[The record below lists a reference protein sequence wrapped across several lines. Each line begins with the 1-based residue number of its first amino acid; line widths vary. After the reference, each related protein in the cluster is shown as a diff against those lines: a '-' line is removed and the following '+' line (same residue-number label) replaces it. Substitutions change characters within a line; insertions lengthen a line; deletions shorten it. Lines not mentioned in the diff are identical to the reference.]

1 MKIILRLLIVLLFG
15 LAFCVDYD
23 SKIKE
28 KKQELEGIYDEI
40 SKQRVMINETDR
52 KAKLVADE
60 IASIENLLTQQNLL
74 LVKVEGQQ
82 KAIEK
87 EVVWLEKELGTDK
100 NRFDQVLAELN
111 NKYFFYYKLSNTDFI
126 EQLVEH
132 SSLTDQVNISYML
145 EFLISM
151 DVNFLGDIKKKSDNL
166 KYKGYRL
173 EAQMDILTERQE
185 AINSL
190 KKNISSNNNKKKSL
204 YNQLLAQKLAYE
216 KKAQR
221 LLEDSK
227 KIEELVVNLQKQ
239 SKLVAQ
245 IGDGKYIWPV
255 LGHITSLF
263 GDRMH
268 PILKVRTFHTGLD
281 IGAPSG
287 RPVFAVDDGVVLY
300 SGRWGNYG
308 NVVILDHGD
317 NTTTL
322 YAHLSKYLVKNNV
335 KVKKGNV
342 LGLVGSTGLATGPH
356 LHFEVRKSGKVQ
368 DPLRF
373 LPKR

>member
-1 MKIILRLLIVLLFG
+1 MKIVLHLLVILLFS
-15 LAFCVDYD
+15 LSFCLDYD

-40 SKQRVMINETDR
+40 SKQRSMINETDR
-52 KAKLVADE
+52 KAKEVADE
-60 IASIENLLTQQNLL
+60 ILAIEKLLKQQNDLL
-74 LVKVEGQQ
+74 ERVVEQQ

-87 EVVWLEKELGTDK
+87 EVDWLEKELGLDK
-100 NRFDQVLAELN
+100 KLFDQVLNELN
-111 NKYFFYYKLSNTDFI
+111 NKYFYYFKLSNTDFL

-132 SSLTDQVNISYML
+132 NEITDQINITYML

-151 DVNFLGDIKKKSDNL
+151 DVNFLGDIKKKSDSL

-190 KKNISSNNNKKKSL
+190 RKNILANNNKKKDL
-204 YNQLLAQKLAYE
+204 YNQLLFQKSEYE
-216 KKAQR
+216 RKAKN

-227 KIEELVVNLQKQ
+227 KIEELIVGLQQ
-239 SKLVAQ
+239 SKQLAQ
-245 IGDGKYIWPV
+245 MGDGKYIWPV
-255 LGHITSLF
+255 LGNITSWF
-263 GDRMH
+263 GNRVH
-268 PILKVRTFHTGLD
+268 PILRVSAYHTGID

-287 RPVFAVDDGVVLY
+287 RPVFAVDEGIVLY

-308 NVVILDHGD
+308 NVVIIDHGN

-322 YAHLSKYLVKNNV
+322 YGHLSKYLVKNNV
-335 KVKKGNV
+335 KVAKGQV
-342 LGLVGSTGLATGPH
+342 IGLVGSTGLSTGPH

-368 DPLRF
+368 DPLQY
-373 LPKR
+373 LPRK

>member
-1 MKIILRLLIVLLFG
+1 MKIFLHLLVVLLFSFV
-15 LAFCVDYD
+15 FCADYD
-23 SKIKE
+23 SKILE

-52 KAKLVADE
+52 KAKEVADE
-60 IASIENLLTQQNLL
+60 ITAIEKLLKQQNDLL
-74 LVKVEGQQ
+74 ARVEEQQ
-82 KAIEK
+82 KAVEK
-87 EVVWLEKELGTDK
+87 EVVWLENEIGMDK
-100 NRFDQVLAELN
+100 KLFAQILNELN
-111 NKYFFYYKLSNTDFI
+111 NKYFYYYKLSNTNFL

-132 SSLTDQVNISYML
+132 NSLTDQINIGYML

-151 DVNFLGDIKKKSDNL
+151 DVNFLGDIKERSDNL

-173 EAQMDILTERQE
+173 EAQLDILTERQE

-190 KKNISSNNNKKKSL
+190 RKNILANNNKKKSL
-204 YNQLLAQKLAYE
+204 YNNLLEQKREYE
-216 KKAQR
+216 RKAQS

-227 KIEELVVNLQKQ
+227 KIEELIVSLQNQAK
-239 SKLVAQ
+239 SMAQ
-245 IGDGKYIWPV
+245 MGDGKYIWPV
-255 LGHITSLF
+255 LGNITSWF
-263 GDRMH
+263 GDRVH
-268 PILKVRTFHTGLD
+268 PILRVRTFHTGLD
-281 IGAPSG
+281 IGAPTG
-287 RPVFAVDDGVVLY
+287 RPVFAVDAGVVLY

-335 KVKKGNV
+335 KVTKGQV
-342 LGLVGSTGLATGPH
+342 LGLVGQTGLATGPH

-368 DPLRF
+368 DPLRY

>member
-1 MKIILRLLIVLLFG
+1 MKIVLHLLIILL
-15 LAFCVDYD
+15 LSLSFCLDYD

-28 KKQELEGIYDEI
+28 KKQELEGIYGEI
-40 SKQRVMINETDR
+40 SKQRSMINETDR
-52 KAKLVADE
+52 KAKEVADE
-60 IASIENLLTQQNLL
+60 ISAIEKLLKQQNDLL
-74 LVKVEGQQ
+74 ERVVEQQ

-87 EVVWLEKELGTDK
+87 EVDWLERELGLDK
-100 NRFDQVLAELN
+100 KLFEQVLNELN
-111 NKYFFYYKLSNTDFI
+111 NKYFYYYKLSNTDFL

-132 SSLTDQVNISYML
+132 DSLTDQINITYML

-151 DVNFLGDIKKKSDNL
+151 DVNFLGDIKQKSDNL

-190 KKNISSNNNKKKSL
+190 KKNILENNNKKKDL
-204 YNQLLAQKLAYE
+204 YNQLLLQKSEYE
-216 KKAQR
+216 RKAQS
-221 LLEDSK
+221 LLDDSK
-227 KIEELVVNLQKQ
+227 KIEELIVGLQQ
-239 SKLVAQ
+239 SKQVAQ
-245 IGDGKYIWPV
+245 MGDGKYIWPA
-255 LGHITSLF
+255 LGNITSWF
-263 GDRMH
+263 GNRVH
-268 PILKVRTFHTGLD
+268 PILRVSTFHTGID
-281 IGAPSG
+281 IGAPYG
-287 RPVFAVDDGVVLY
+287 RPVFAVDEGVVLY
-300 SGRWGNYG
+300 SGKWGNYG

-335 KVKKGNV
+335 KVAKGQV
-342 LGLVGSTGLATGPH
+342 IGLVGNTGLSTGPH

-368 DPLRF
+368 DPLQY

>member
-1 MKIILRLLIVLLFG
+1 VKIVLHLLVILLFS
-15 LAFCVDYD
+15 LSFCLDYD

-40 SKQRVMINETDR
+40 SKQRSMINETDR
-52 KAKLVADE
+52 KAKEVADE
-60 IASIENLLTQQNLL
+60 ILAIEKLLKQQNDLL
-74 LVKVEGQQ
+74 ERVVEQQ

-87 EVVWLEKELGTDK
+87 EVDWLEKELGLDK
-100 NRFDQVLAELN
+100 KLFDQVLNELN
-111 NKYFFYYKLSNTDFI
+111 NKYFYYFKLSNTDFL

-132 SSLTDQVNISYML
+132 NEITDQINITYML

-151 DVNFLGDIKKKSDNL
+151 DVNFLGDIKKKSDSL

-190 KKNISSNNNKKKSL
+190 RKNILANNNKKKDL
-204 YNQLLAQKLAYE
+204 YNQLLFQKSEYE
-216 KKAQR
+216 RKAKN

-227 KIEELVVNLQKQ
+227 KIEELIVGLQQ
-239 SKLVAQ
+239 SKQLAQ
-245 IGDGKYIWPV
+245 MGDGKYIWPV
-255 LGHITSLF
+255 LGNITSWF
-263 GDRMH
+263 GNRVH
-268 PILKVRTFHTGLD
+268 PILRVSAYHTGID

-287 RPVFAVDDGVVLY
+287 RPVFAVDEGIVLY

-308 NVVILDHGD
+308 NVVIIDHGN

-322 YAHLSKYLVKNNV
+322 YGHLSKYLVKNNV
-335 KVKKGNV
+335 KVAKGQV
-342 LGLVGSTGLATGPH
+342 IGLVGSTGLSTGPH

-368 DPLRF
+368 DPLQY
-373 LPKR
+373 LPRK